1 MEFRCLAC
9 MKYREKEEPLSE
21 GLGGSKILWTLWQ
34 SQPGLC
40 FSGLDVA
47 VPADLPGHKAV
58 QVLQPRAHRMWCVW
72 QSWGQTQDWKD
83 QWAGEQWAQDHV
95 VLPGGKQ
102 TWLPSMK
109 IRLNILLAYHWEC
122 HASLGRQKCRQSLV
136 FVHWNIRLFLA
147 FLWWPAQV
155 TELWYSV
162 LHHRLPPK
170 RLLAELSTGCCFPV
184 QLAQGASHLDL
195 CKMMKEK
202 SVVVRD
208 MSEGRGCNHLPCIV

>member
-1 MEFRCLAC
+1 MSGLYEVQ
-9 MKYREKEEPLSE
+9 RER
-21 GLGGSKILWTLWQ
+21 GTFIRVLGGSRILWTLWQ

-47 VPADLPGHKAV
+47 VPADLPGHRAV
-58 QVLQPRAHRMWCVW
+58 QVLQPRAHRMWCCGNLRPNTGLKRSVGW
-72 QSWGQTQDWKD
+72 RAMSTGPCSSSRRKANLTALNENQTEHLASLSLSAMLP
-83 QWAGEQWAQDHV
+83 WAGRNPD
-95 VLPGGKQ
+95 
-102 TWLPSMK
+102 S
-109 IRLNILLAYHWEC
+109 
-122 HASLGRQKCRQSLV
+122 QSLV

-155 TELWYSV
+155 TERWYSI
-162 LHHRLPPK
+162 LHHGLPPK
-170 RLLAELSTGCCFPV
+170 RLLAEVSTGCCFPV

-208 MSEGRGCNHLPCIV
+208 MSERRGCNHLPCIV

>member
-47 VPADLPGHKAV
+47 VPADLSGHKAV
-58 QVLQPRAHRMWCVW
+58 QVLQPRAHRMWCVAILRPNTGLKR
-72 QSWGQTQDWKD
+72 SVGWGTMSTGPCGSSRRKANLTALNENQT
-83 QWAGEQWAQDHV
+83 EH
-95 VLPGGKQ
+95 L
-102 TWLPSMK
+102 
-109 IRLNILLAYHWEC
+109 
-122 HASLGRQKCRQSLV
+122 ASLSLRVPCFLGQAEMQSLV